1 MDAQTRKAI
10 KQFSTM
16 INEKF
21 DVSRFILFGSRAR
34 GDNRDDSD
42 ADVAVFLRGAS
53 GDFVEV
59 KLAMAGIA
67 FDVLVDTGIRIQP
80 LPVWDKEWDDPEA
93 YSNPYLLHN
102 IAKEGVSV

>member
-1 MDAQTRKAI
+1 MDMQSREAI
-10 KQFSTM
+10 KQFSDRVS
-16 INEKF
+16 EKF
-21 DVSRFILFGSRAR
+21 DVSRFVLFGSRAR

-42 ADVAVFLRGAS
+42 ADVAVFLRGDS

-80 LPVWDKEWDDPEA
+80 LPVWDGEWKHPEA
-93 YSNPYLLHN
+93 YSNPYLLQN
-102 IAKEGVSV
+102 IAEDGITV

>member
-1 MDAQTRKAI
+1 MDAQTREAV
-10 KQFSTM
+10 KQFSAKV
-16 INEKF
+16 IEQF
-21 DVSRFILFGSRAR
+21 DVSRFVLFGSRAR

-42 ADVAVFLRGAS
+42 ADVAVFLQGDS

-80 LPVWDKEWDDPEA
+80 FPVWDGEWRHPEA
-93 YSNPYLLHN
+93 YSNPYLLQN
-102 IAKEGVSV
+102 IAKDGVSI

>member
-10 KQFSTM
+10 KDFSARVS
-16 INEKF
+16 EEF
-21 DVSRFILFGSRAR
+21 DVSRLVLFGSRAR

-80 LPVWDKEWDDPEA
+80 LPVWDEEWKHPET
-93 YSNPYLLHN
+93 YSNPYLLQN
-102 IAKEGVSV
+102 IARDGVSV

>member
-1 MDAQTRKAI
+1 MDSQTRKAI
-10 KQFSTM
+10 RQFSDKVS
-16 INEKF
+16 EKF
-21 DVSRFILFGSRAR
+21 DVSRLVLFGSRAR
-34 GDNRDDSD
+34 GDNREDSD

-80 LPVWDKEWDDPEA
+80 LPVWNGEWEHPES
-93 YSNPYLLHN
+93 YSNPYLLQN
-102 IAKEGVSV
+102 IAKDGVSV

>member
-1 MDAQTRKAI
+1 MDSQTRQAI
-10 KQFSTM
+10 RQFSDKVT
-16 INEKF
+16 ERF
-21 DVSRFILFGSRAR
+21 DVSRLVLFGSRAR

-59 KLAMAGIA
+59 KLAMVGIA

-80 LPVWDKEWDDPEA
+80 LPVWEGEWEHPEN
-93 YSNPYLLHN
+93 YSNPYLLKN
-102 IAKEGVSV
+102 IAKDGVSV

>member
-10 KQFSTM
+10 TQFSASVS
-16 INEKF
+16 EKF
-21 DVSRFILFGSRAR
+21 DVFRLVLFGSRAR

-80 LPVWDKEWDDPEA
+80 LPVWDGEWRHPET
-93 YSNPYLLHN
+93 YSNPYLLQN
-102 IAKEGVSV
+102 IAKDGVSV

>member
-1 MDAQTRKAI
+1 MDAQTQEAI
-10 KQFSTM
+10 RQFSAKVS
-16 INEKF
+16 EKF
-21 DVSRFILFGSRAR
+21 DVSRLVLFGSRAR

-80 LPVWDKEWDDPEA
+80 LPVWDGEWKRPET
-93 YSNPYLLHN
+93 YSNPYLLQN
-102 IAKEGVSV
+102 IAKDGVSV

>member
-10 KQFSTM
+10 KQFSAKVS
-16 INEKF
+16 EKF
-21 DVSRFILFGSRAR
+21 DVSRLVLFGSRAR

-59 KLAMAGIA
+59 KLAMARIA
-67 FDVLVDTGIRIQP
+67 FDVLLDTGIRIQP
-80 LPVWDKEWDDPEA
+80 LPVWDGEWKHPEA

-102 IAKEGVSV
+102 IAKDGVPV